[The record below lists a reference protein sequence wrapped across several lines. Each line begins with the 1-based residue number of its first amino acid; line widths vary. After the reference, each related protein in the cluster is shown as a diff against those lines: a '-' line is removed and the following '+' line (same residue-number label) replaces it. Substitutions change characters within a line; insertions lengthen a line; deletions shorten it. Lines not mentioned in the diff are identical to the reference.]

1 MVLMLQSRGRIKMA
15 SKKRV
20 FVAGHRGMVGAAIV
34 RNLEK
39 RDDVELILRDRNSL
53 DLTNQHAV
61 KEFMEDSRPDEVYL
75 AAAKVGGIHA
85 NNVYPAEFIYQNL
98 IIECNII
105 HSAHLANVK
114 NLLFLGSSCIYPK
127 FAEQP
132 MRESALLTGV
142 LEATNEPYAIAKIAG
157 IKLCESYNR
166 QYGRDYRAVM
176 PTNLYGP
183 NDNFHPD
190 NSHVIPAL
198 LRRFHEAKLRG
209 DAEVVAWGSGTPKR
223 EFLYV
228 DDMASACVHVMELDK
243 GLYDAN
249 TTPMLSHINVGT
261 GEDCTI
267 RELVE
272 TIAEV
277 VGYSGAV
284 LFDAS
289 KPDGTPRKLLSVDRL
304 ASLGWR
310 YSTDLKTGLKMTYQW
325 FLENQEN
332 FRS

>member
-1 MVLMLQSRGRIKMA
+1 
-15 SKKRV
+15 
-20 FVAGHRGMVGAAIV
+20 
-34 RNLEK
+34 
-39 RDDVELILRDRNSL
+39 
-53 DLTNQHAV
+53 
-61 KEFMEDSRPDEVYL
+61 
-75 AAAKVGGIHA
+75 
-85 NNVYPAEFIYQNL
+85 
-98 IIECNII
+98 
-105 HSAHLANVK
+105 
-114 NLLFLGSSCIYPK
+114 
-127 FAEQP
+127 
-132 MRESALLTGV
+132 
-142 LEATNEPYAIAKIAG
+142 
-157 IKLCESYNR
+157 
-166 QYGRDYRAVM
+166 
-176 PTNLYGP
+176 
-183 NDNFHPD
+183 
-190 NSHVIPAL
+190 
-198 LRRFHEAKLRG
+198 
-209 DAEVVAWGSGTPKR
+209 
-223 EFLYV
+223 
-228 DDMASACVHVMELDK
+228 MELDK

-284 LFDAS
+284 LFDSS